1 MIVAWIA
8 LGLVAAGLL
17 LVVADILRSTF
28 DRWEQHR
35 RIAREARG
43 SLMGGCGCGSD
54 GSIYAPCVCGG
65 RKPRDQL
72 PW

>member
-1 MIVAWIA
+1 MTVAWIA
-8 LGLVAAGLL
+8 LGLVGAGLL
-17 LVVADILRSTF
+17 LIVADALRDSF
-28 DRWEQHR
+28 DRWDRHR

-43 SLMGGCGCGSD
+43 SQMGGCRCGSD

-65 RKPRDQL
+65 RRQDQL